1 MTKEE
6 EEALLANVKSL
17 TDHKTMVD
25 EVFKQMR
32 VGRNMILVF
41 QCGHSGLYLPGDY
54 VKNWG
59 RAYGVGLGPNPVSEV
74 LDTDY
79 HTDPPAITPEIQSIE
94 QIMHPIGNSLAQ
106 VDYMLVEETAAADSM
121 AVLAAADPYMRR
133 RAAIVRGK
141 QMVNP
146 RSRLRNMAVA
156 WDRAGRN
163 PQGSAY

>member
-1 MTKEE
+1 MNKEA

-17 TDHKTMVD
+17 TDRMDMVD
-25 EVFKQMR
+25 QVFKQLR
-32 VGRNMILVF
+32 VGRNMVLVF

-59 RAYGVGLGPNPVSEV
+59 RGYGIGLGPHPVSEV

-94 QIMHPIGNSLAQ
+94 QIMHPVGNSMAQ
-106 VDYMLVEETAAADSM
+106 VDYMLVDEAVARENM
-121 AVLAAADPYMRR
+121 AVLAAEDPHMKR

-141 QMVNP
+141 QLVNAK
-146 RSRLRNMAVA
+146 SRLRNMAAA
-156 WDRAGRN
+156 WERAGRIY
-163 PQGSAY
+163 QGSAV